1 MIMDL
6 NLRKMGAAAKAASRF
21 TAQSSGKDRDSLL
34 RSMAKALRDGSK
46 GIIEANGLDLSNGRA
61 SGLSEPLLER
71 LSLDESR
78 VESMAKG
85 LDDIAALPDPLGK
98 GDRWINDQGLE
109 ISRVK
114 VPLGVIGMIYESRP
128 NVTADASGLCL
139 KAGNAVIL
147 RGGREAVNSNRAI
160 ASVLRGAL
168 KSSGFPEDSVQLL
181 DDPGREATQELMA
194 LEDLDVLIPRGG
206 KGLKE
211 AVKAHAKVPV
221 IMTGMGLCH
230 LYVDRSANPDMAVKI
245 AVNSKAQR
253 PSVCNSIETLL
264 VHSDVAP
271 SFLPSL
277 ASAMAE
283 AGVELRGD
291 GRVRSLVPMACA
303 TDEDWDTEYLA
314 LILSVKMVDSLE
326 EAIDHINRH
335 GSGHSEAIVTED
347 YLASRAFLDKVD
359 ASSVYV
365 NASTRFTDGSVFG
378 FGAEMGISTQ
388 KLHARGPMGVEHLT
402 TVKYRVLGSG
412 QIRG

>member
-1 MIMDL
+1 MEL
-6 NLRKMGAAAKAASRF
+6 NLKEMGATAVAASRF

-34 RSMAKALRDGSK
+34 RSMARALRDGAK

-61 SGLSEPLLER
+61 SGLSEPLIER
-71 LSLDESR
+71 LSLDEGR

-85 LDDIAALPDPLGK
+85 LEDIASLPDPLGK

-160 ASVLRGAL
+160 ASLLRGAL

-181 DDPGREATQELMA
+181 DDPGREATQALMT

-230 LYVDRSANPDMAVKI
+230 LYVDRFANQDMAVQI
-245 AVNSKAQR
+245 AVNAKAQR

-277 ASAMAE
+277 VSAMAD

-347 YLASRAFLDKVD
+347 YLASRTFLDQVD

-388 KLHARGPMGVEHLT
+388 KIHARGPMGVEHLT

>member
-1 MIMDL
+1 MKD
-6 NLRKMGAAAKAASRF
+6 MGTAARAASRF
-21 TAQSSGKDRDSLL
+21 VAQTSGKDRDRAL
-34 RSMAKALRDGSK
+34 MAMAMALRNGTDE
-46 GIIEANGLDLSNGRA
+46 IVRANGVDLADGRA
-61 SGLSEPLLER
+61 GGLSEPLLER
-71 LSLDESR
+71 LSLDEGR
-78 VESMAKG
+78 IESMAKG
-85 LDDIAALPDPLGK
+85 LEEIAALPDPLGK

-160 ASVLRGAL
+160 ASLIRGAL
-168 KSSGFPEDSVQLL
+168 RDSGFPEDSVQLL
-181 DDPGREATQELMA
+181 DDPGREATQALMA
-194 LEDLDVLIPRGG
+194 LDDLDVLIPRGG

-230 LYVDRSANPDMAVKI
+230 LYVDRSADLDMAVKI
-245 AVNSKAQR
+245 AVNAKAQR

-264 VHSDVAP
+264 VHSEIAP
-271 SFLPSL
+271 AFLPLLS
-277 ASAMAE
+277 SAMAE
-283 AGVELRGD
+283 VGVELRGD
-291 GRVRSLVPMACA
+291 GRVRSLVPMVTAVE
-303 TDEDWDTEYLA
+303 EDWDTEYLA
-314 LILSVKMVDSLE
+314 LILSVKMVDSVE
-326 EAIDHINRH
+326 EAIDHIDRH
-335 GSGHSEAIVTED
+335 GSGHSEAIVTGD
-347 YLASRAFLDKVD
+347 YGASRKFLDQVD

-412 QIRG
+412 QVRG

>member
-1 MIMDL
+1 MKD
-6 NLRKMGAAAKAASRF
+6 MGTAARVASRF
-21 TAQSSGKDRDSLL
+21 VAQTSGKDRDRAL
-34 RSMAKALRDGSK
+34 MAMAMALRNGRDE
-46 GIIEANGLDLSNGRA
+46 IVRANGVDLADGRA
-61 SGLSEPLLER
+61 GGLSEPLLER
-71 LSLDESR
+71 LSLDEGR
-78 VESMAKG
+78 IESMAKG
-85 LDDIAALPDPLGK
+85 LEEIVALPDPLGK

-160 ASVLRGAL
+160 ASLIRGAL
-168 KSSGFPEDSVQLL
+168 RDSGFPEDSVQLL
-181 DDPGREATQELMA
+181 DDPGREATQALMA
-194 LEDLDVLIPRGG
+194 LDDLDVLIPRGG

-230 LYVDRSANPDMAVKI
+230 LYVDRSADLDMAVRI
-245 AVNSKAQR
+245 AVNAKAQR

-264 VHSDVAP
+264 VHSEIAP
-271 SFLPSL
+271 AFLPLLS
-277 ASAMAE
+277 SAMAE

-291 GRVRSLVPMACA
+291 GRVRSLVPMVTAVE
-303 TDEDWDTEYLA
+303 EDWDTEYLA
-314 LILSVKMVDSLE
+314 LILSVKMVDSVE
-326 EAIDHINRH
+326 EAIDHIDRH
-335 GSGHSEAIVTED
+335 GSGHSEAIVTGD
-347 YLASRAFLDKVD
+347 YGASRKFLDQVD

-365 NASTRFTDGSVFG
+365 NASTRFTDGAVFG

-412 QIRG
+412 QVRG

>member
-1 MIMDL
+1 MKD
-6 NLRKMGAAAKAASRF
+6 MGTAARAASRF
-21 TAQSSGKDRDSLL
+21 VAQTSGKDRDRAL
-34 RSMAKALRDGSK
+34 MAMAMALRNGTDE
-46 GIIEANGLDLSNGRA
+46 IVRANDVDLADGRA
-61 SGLSEPLLER
+61 GGLSEPLLER
-71 LSLDESR
+71 LSLDEGR
-78 VESMAKG
+78 IESMAKG
-85 LDDIAALPDPLGK
+85 LEEIAALPDPLGK

-160 ASVLRGAL
+160 ASLIRGAL
-168 KSSGFPEDSVQLL
+168 RDSGFPEDSVQLL
-181 DDPGREATQELMA
+181 DDPGREATQALMA
-194 LEDLDVLIPRGG
+194 LDDLDVLIPRGG

-230 LYVDRSANPDMAVKI
+230 LYVDRSADLDMAVRI
-245 AVNSKAQR
+245 AVNAKAQR

-264 VHSDVAP
+264 VHSEIAP
-271 SFLPSL
+271 AFLPLLS
-277 ASAMAE
+277 SAMAE
-283 AGVELRGD
+283 VGVELRGD
-291 GRVRSLVPMACA
+291 GRVRSLVPMVTAVE
-303 TDEDWDTEYLA
+303 EDWDTEYLA
-314 LILSVKMVDSLE
+314 LILSVKMVDSVE
-326 EAIDHINRH
+326 EAIDHIDRH
-335 GSGHSEAIVTED
+335 GSGHSEAIVTGD
-347 YLASRAFLDKVD
+347 YGASRKFLDQVD

-402 TVKYRVLGSG
+402 TVKYRILGSG
-412 QIRG
+412 QVRG

>member
-1 MIMDL
+1 MEFSLKD
-6 NLRKMGAAAKAASRF
+6 MGTAAKVASRF
-21 TAQSSGKDRDSLL
+21 VSQTSGKDRDRALMAMAGALL
-34 RSMAKALRDGSK
+34 K
-46 GIIEANGLDLSNGRA
+46 GTGEIVRANGVDLAEGRA
-61 SGLSEPLLER
+61 GGLSEPLLER
-71 LSLDESR
+71 LSLDEGR

-85 LDDIAALPDPLGK
+85 LEEIAVLPDPLGK

-160 ASVLRGAL
+160 ASLIRGAL
-168 KSSGFPEDSVQLL
+168 RDSGFPEDSVQLL
-181 DDPGREATQELMA
+181 DDPGREATQALMA
-194 LEDLDVLIPRGG
+194 LDDLDVLIPRGG

-211 AVKAHAKVPV
+211 AVRVHAKVPV

-230 LYVDRSANPDMAVKI
+230 LYVDRSADLDMAVDI
-245 AVNSKAQR
+245 AVNAKAQR

-264 VHSDVAP
+264 VHSEVAP
-271 SFLPSL
+271 AFLPLLS
-277 ASAMAE
+277 SAMTK

-291 GRVRSLVPMACA
+291 GRVRSLVSMASA

-314 LILSVKMVDSLE
+314 MILSVKMVDSVE
-326 EAIDHINRH
+326 EAIDHIDRY
-335 GSGHSEAIVTED
+335 GSGHSEAIVTGD
-347 YLASRAFLDKVD
+347 YSTSRKFLDQVD

-412 QIRG
+412 QVRG

>member
-1 MIMDL
+1 MEFSLKD
-6 NLRKMGAAAKAASRF
+6 MGAAAKAASRF
-21 TAQSSGKDRDSLL
+21 VSQTSGKDRDRAL
-34 RSMAKALRDGSK
+34 MAMAEALRNGATE
-46 GIIEANGLDLSNGRA
+46 IIRANGVDLADGRA
-61 SGLSEPLLER
+61 GGLSEPLLER
-71 LSLDESR
+71 LSLDEGR

-85 LDDIAALPDPLGK
+85 LEDIAALPDPLGK

-160 ASVLRGAL
+160 ASLIRGAL
-168 KSSGFPEDSVQLL
+168 RDTGFPEDSVQLL
-181 DDPGREATQELMA
+181 DDPGREATQALMA
-194 LEDLDVLIPRGG
+194 LDDLDVLIPRGG

-230 LYVDRSANPDMAVKI
+230 LYVDRSADLDMAVDI
-245 AVNSKAQR
+245 AVNAKAQR

-264 VHSDVAP
+264 VHSEVAP
-271 SFLPSL
+271 AFLPLLS
-277 ASAMAE
+277 SAMAE

-291 GRVRSLVPMACA
+291 GRVRSLVSMANA

-314 LILSVKMVDSLE
+314 LILSVKMVDSVE
-326 EAIDHINRH
+326 EAIDHIDRY
-335 GSGHSEAIVTED
+335 GSGHSEAIVTGD
-347 YLASRAFLDKVD
+347 YGTSRKFLDQVD

-412 QIRG
+412 QVRG

>member
-1 MIMDL
+1 MKD
-6 NLRKMGAAAKAASRF
+6 MGTAARVASRF
-21 TAQSSGKDRDSLL
+21 VAQTSGKDRDRAL
-34 RSMAKALRDGSK
+34 MAMAMALRNGRDE
-46 GIIEANGLDLSNGRA
+46 IVRANGVDLADGRGG
-61 SGLSEPLLER
+61 GLSEPLLER
-71 LSLDESR
+71 LSLDEGR
-78 VESMAKG
+78 IESMAKG
-85 LDDIAALPDPLGK
+85 LEEIVALPDPLGK

-160 ASVLRGAL
+160 ASLIRGAL
-168 KSSGFPEDSVQLL
+168 RDSGFPEDSVQLL
-181 DDPGREATQELMA
+181 DDPGREATQALMA
-194 LEDLDVLIPRGG
+194 LDDLDVLIPRGG

-230 LYVDRSANPDMAVKI
+230 LYVDRSADLDMAVRI
-245 AVNSKAQR
+245 AVNAKAQR

-264 VHSDVAP
+264 VHSEIAP
-271 SFLPSL
+271 AFLPLLS
-277 ASAMAE
+277 SAMAE

-291 GRVRSLVPMACA
+291 GRVRSLVPMVTAVK
-303 TDEDWDTEYLA
+303 EDWDTEYLA
-314 LILSVKMVDSLE
+314 LILSVKMVDSVE
-326 EAIDHINRH
+326 EAIDHIDRH
-335 GSGHSEAIVTED
+335 GSGHSEAIVTGD
-347 YLASRAFLDKVD
+347 YGASRKFLDQVD

-412 QIRG
+412 QVRG

>member
-1 MIMDL
+1 MEL
-6 NLRKMGAAAKAASRF
+6 NLKKMGIAARAASRF
-21 TAQSSGKDRDSLL
+21 MAQSSGRDRDRLL
-34 RSMAKALRDGSK
+34 ISMAKALRDGAE
-46 GIIEANGLDLSNGRA
+46 GIISANRLDLSNGRT
-61 SGLSEPLLER
+61 SGLSDPLLER
-71 LSLDESR
+71 LSLDEGR

-85 LDDIAALPDPLGK
+85 LGDIAALPDPLGK

-128 NVTADASGLCL
+128 NVTADASGLCI

-160 ASVLRGAL
+160 ASLLRKAL
-168 KSSGFPEDSVQLL
+168 RSSGFPEDSVQLL
-181 DDPGREATQELMA
+181 DDPGREATQALMA

-230 LYVDRSANPDMAVKI
+230 LYVDRSADQDMAVRI
-245 AVNSKAQR
+245 AVNAKAQR

-271 SFLPSL
+271 TFLPLLS
-277 ASAMAE
+277 SAMAE

-314 LILSVKMVDSLE
+314 LVLSVKMVDSIE
-326 EAIDHINRH
+326 EAIDHIDLH

-347 YLASRAFLDKVD
+347 YMASRAFLDRVD